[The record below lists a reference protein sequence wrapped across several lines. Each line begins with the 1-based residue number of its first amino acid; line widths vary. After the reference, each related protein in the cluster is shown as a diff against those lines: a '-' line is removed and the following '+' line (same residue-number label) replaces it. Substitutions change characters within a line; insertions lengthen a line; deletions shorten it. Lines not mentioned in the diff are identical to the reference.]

1 MLLVGEEGGTYVVSG
16 RRGWNICCWWKKRV
30 EHMLLVGEEGG
41 TYVVS
46 GRRGWNI
53 CC

>member
-1 MLLVGEEGGTYVVSG
+1 MLLVEEEGGTYVVSG
-16 RRGWNICCWWKKRV
+16 RRGWNI
-30 EHMLLVGEEGG
+30 MLLVEEEGG

-46 GRRGWNI
+46 GRSGWNI

>member
-16 RRGWNICCWWKKRV
+16 RRGWNI
-30 EHMLLVGEEGG
+30 MLLVEEEGG